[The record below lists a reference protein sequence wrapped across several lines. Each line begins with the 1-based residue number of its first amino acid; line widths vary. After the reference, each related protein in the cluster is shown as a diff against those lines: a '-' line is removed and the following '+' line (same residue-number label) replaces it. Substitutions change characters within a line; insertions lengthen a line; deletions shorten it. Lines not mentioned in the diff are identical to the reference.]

1 MRSGQTWVTIF
12 ICMGAALVYLSVAM
26 ESAKL
31 FVIGELICLAMTPF
45 VAWSER
51 RNLQAWFKSRRG

>member
-1 MRSGQTWVTIF
+1 
-12 ICMGAALVYLSVAM
+12 MGAALVYLSVAM